1 MAKKKKNS
9 LSVFLRIEG
18 IILIIAV
25 LLVVVPAF
33 LPRVLGYQTYHVVS
47 GSMEPEIP
55 VGSLVLAKA
64 KEPADIIVGDIIV
77 FRRAGSVVTHRV
89 VEKKMEDEQ
98 FITKGD
104 ANEINDLQPVSFRE
118 LLGTVRHHYAYL
130 GTLFGFFSTLFG
142 KALLIGIIVI
152 GVLLQFLAGKMQE

>member
-1 MAKKKKNS
+1 MTKQKSNS

-18 IILIIAV
+18 IVLIIAV
-25 LLVVVPAF
+25 LLVVVSAF
-33 LPRVLGYQTYHVVS
+33 LPKILGYQTYHVVS

-64 KEPADIIVGDIIV
+64 TEPEDVMAGDIIV
-77 FRRAGSVVTHRV
+77 FRRGGSVVTHRV
-89 VEKKMEDEQ
+89 VEKKSEDEE

-104 ANEINDLQPVSFRE
+104 ANEIEDFQPVSFRQ

-130 GTLFGFFSTLFG
+130 GTILGFFSTIFG
-142 KALLIGIIVI
+142 KIFLLVIIVI
-152 GVLLQFLAGKMQE
+152 GVLLQILAGKMQE